1 MNQILFSRDPGYAKC
16 PNCKSVN
23 SLHRSRARSA
33 KEKLIQSAK
42 LYKMYRCKGC
52 GWRGALATIIIT
64 KKTLKLLLMYIG
76 IALFSGLV
84 IREILKRFLAT

>member
-1 MNQILFSRDPGYAKC
+1 MRQVLFFRDPGYAKC

-33 KEKLIQSAK
+33 KEKLIQATK

-52 GWRGALATIIIT
+52 GWRGALATIILT
-64 KKTLKLLLMYIG
+64 KKMLKLLFMYII
-76 IALFSGLV
+76 IALVSGLI
-84 IREILKRFLAT
+84 IREILKRFLTT